1 MIPTIKTIALIGAGA
16 MGACYASKFYEIDPN
31 CISLV
36 TTGDRYDR
44 LKEKGLVVNG
54 KHYFFNVIRPE
65 EKSPP
70 SDFIIVAVKHHH
82 LEEAMRDI
90 SNRIGENS
98 LILSIMNGIE
108 SEDQI
113 AAVYGADKLL
123 YAVAVGIDA
132 VRHANSITFSQQGK
146 LIFGEAKN
154 LHLTD
159 RVLSVQSLFNQAGI
173 VYETPEDMIRT
184 LWWKFMI
191 NMGINQA
198 SAVLGAPYSVFQ
210 NSQEA
215 RELMESAMRE
225 VITIAQAEGIHL
237 FEEDIGNW
245 KSFLATVSPQGK
257 TSMLQDVEAKRKT
270 EVEMFAGK
278 VIELG
283 KKHGIPTPINQTLY
297 RLIKVIEQS
306 YTQTDISS
314 HNQR

>member
-1 MIPTIKTIALIGAGA
+1 MIPTIKTIAVIGAGA
-16 MGACYASKFYEIDPN
+16 MGACYASKFYEIDHN

-36 TTGDRYDR
+36 ATGDRYDR

-65 EKSPP
+65 EKLPP
-70 SDFIIVAVKHHH
+70 SDFIIVAVKHQH

-191 NMGINQA
+191 NVGVNQA
-198 SAVLGAPYSVFQ
+198 SAALGAPYSVFQ